1 MNTLRNALV
10 AFLGSRLAIGIA
22 GVLFVAFAAHSLTAP
37 ERLPP
42 LGRLGLVELGILEP
56 VDVMSAVELPEF
68 IPEDIKADLK
78 QSAQAAASSAA
89 PKATGVIAAYLQNNR
104 EQIPAINY
112 AATGLSF
119 GLLMLTFWL
128 QTATIRRRRKDV
140 YAFVDGGFGT

>member
-1 MNTLRNALV
+1 MNALRNMLV

-22 GVLFVAFAAHSLTAP
+22 GLLFVAFAAHSLTAP

-42 LGRLGLVELGILEP
+42 VGRLGLVELGILEP
-56 VDVMSAVELPEF
+56 VDVLSAVDLPQF
-68 IPEDIKADLK
+68 IPEDIKSDLK
-78 QSAQAAASSAA
+78 ESARAAASSAA
-89 PKATGVIAAYLQNNR
+89 PKATGFISAYLEKHQ

-112 AATGLSF
+112 VVTALSF
-119 GLLMLTFWL
+119 GLLLLTSWL